1 MESVKLA
8 TTLTIM
14 VLIAFNSTGTMAQE
28 FRVAPE
34 TSLSMY
40 SDGTVLWVPA
50 LLAALVSSVAY
61 LF

>member
-1 MESVKLA
+1 MESVELA

-28 FRVAPE
+28 FGVAPE
-34 TSLSMY
+34 TSPSMD
-40 SDGTVLWVPA
+40 SDGTVLRVPV
-50 LLAALVSSVAY
+50 LLAAAVSFVAY